1 MRRLLRWSL
10 RALGA
15 LVLIVVLVVTAT
27 ALPILMLRRG
37 PIHTSAFIQ
46 RSLREDPATGQPC
59 AEVEQTW
66 VPRASISPH
75 LRLAVVL
82 AEDQKF
88 MLHDGFD
95 TKSIQKALREAE
107 RGGRRRG
114 ASTLSQQLAK
124 NLFLW
129 PEATALRK
137 GLEAWITL
145 WLELLWTKQ
154 RILEVYLNVAQ
165 FGPCVFGAEAA
176 AQRYF
181 DKSAA
186 ELEPAEAALFAT
198 VLPNPLRLRA
208 WNPGPFARQRRDEIV
223 ALMEELRWARHLRGL

>member
-1 MRRLLRWSL
+1 LLRWSL
-10 RALGA
+10 RAFGA
-15 LVLIVVLVVTAT
+15 LLLGVLLVVAAT
-27 ALPILMLRRG
+27 ALPILFLRRG
-37 PIHTSAFIQ
+37 PVDTSAFIQ
-46 RSLREDPATGQPC
+46 RSLREDPATGEPC
-59 AEVEQTW
+59 REVEQVW
-66 VPRASISPH
+66 VPRTSISPH

-95 TKSIQKALREAE
+95 TRAIQKALREAE

-129 PEATALRK
+129 PDATAVRK

-145 WLELLWTKQ
+145 WIELLWPKQ

-176 AQRYF
+176 ARRYF
-181 DKSAA
+181 DESAA
-186 ELEPAEAALFAT
+186 ELEPEEAALLAT

-223 ALMEELRWARHLRGL
+223 RLMEELRGAPHLRGL

>member
-1 MRRLLRWSL
+1 MRRLLRWTL
-10 RALGA
+10 RTVGA
-15 LVLIVVLVVTAT
+15 LLLIVALVVTAT

-37 PIHTSAFIQ
+37 PIHTSAFIE
-46 RSLREDPATGQPC
+46 RSRHQDPATGQPC
-59 AEVEQTW
+59 AEVEQIW

-95 TKSIQKALREAE
+95 TKSIRKALKEAE

-114 ASTLSQQLAK
+114 ASTLTQQLAK

-129 PEATALRK
+129 PDATAVRK
-137 GLEAWITL
+137 GLEAWITV

-186 ELEPAEAALFAT
+186 ELAPEEAALFAT

-223 ALMEELRWARHLRGL
+223 ALMEELRWARHLQGL